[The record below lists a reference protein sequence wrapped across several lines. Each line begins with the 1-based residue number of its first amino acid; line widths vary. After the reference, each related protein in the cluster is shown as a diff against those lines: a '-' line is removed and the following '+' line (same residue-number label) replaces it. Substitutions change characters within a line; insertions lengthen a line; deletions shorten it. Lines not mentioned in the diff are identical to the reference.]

1 MASITRSVLSD
12 QVKDHLLQAILSGRY
27 PPDSRIV
34 ETRVARELG
43 CSQGPVRE
51 ALRDL
56 EALGI
61 VETIPFHG
69 SRVRRADTG
78 ELAEAYGIRAELES
92 LGVRL
97 AVPHLGEADI
107 AELQSYIDEMQRAAS
122 AGDVL
127 AEAHVDT
134 AFHGRVI
141 DLAANITL
149 RRVWSFLEPMSR
161 TYITFVAHTVRPH
174 EMANLHQP
182 IMDALQARDVD
193 AAAEAVRRH
202 FRIAAEMFDP
212 LVGIAPPVPTTD
224 PAAA

>member
-12 QVKDHLLQAILSGRY
+12 QVKEHLLQAVLSGHY

-43 CSQGPVRE
+43 ISQGPVRE

-56 EALGI
+56 EVLGI
-61 VETIPFHG
+61 VETTAFHG
-69 SRVRRADTG
+69 ARVRRPDKG

-92 LGVRL
+92 LGARL
-97 AVPHLGEADI
+97 AVPRLVEADI

-134 AFHGRVI
+134 AFHGRIVEI
-141 DLAANITL
+141 AANVTL
-149 RRVWSFLEPMSR
+149 RRVWRFLEPTSR
-161 TYITFVAHTVRPH
+161 TYITFIAHAIDPH

-182 IMDALQARDVD
+182 IIDALQARDAD
-193 AAAEAVRRH
+193 AATEAVRRH

-212 LVGIAPPVPTTD
+212 FLEIASPAPTKD